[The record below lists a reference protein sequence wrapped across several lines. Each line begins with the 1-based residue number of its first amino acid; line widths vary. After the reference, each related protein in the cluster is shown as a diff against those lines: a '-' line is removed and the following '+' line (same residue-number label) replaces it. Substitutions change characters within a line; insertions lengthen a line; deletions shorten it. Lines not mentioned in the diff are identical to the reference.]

1 MSRGTV
7 ALRGEVWWVRL
18 DPTIG
23 SEIAK
28 TRPCL
33 VLSSNIVNERRKTV
47 VVVPLSSS
55 PHSSP
60 PLLVPVQ
67 CGGRNAVAVVDQIR
81 AVSKERLDRRMAT
94 LSVEHL
100 EAVEQALREVLELG

>member
-1 MSRGTV
+1 M

-18 DPTIG
+18 DPALG
-23 SEIAK
+23 SEVEK

-55 PHSSP
+55 PQSSP

-67 CGGRNAVAVVDQIR
+67 CGGRDAVAVIDQIR
-81 AVSKERLDRRMAT
+81 AVSKERLDRPIAT